1 MKYKCIIF
9 DCDGVLV
16 DSEGLSIQILV
27 DMGNAYGAD
36 ISLAYALKNFA
47 GTSIEYCRQ
56 YIESQAGQNLPDD
69 FTDQFRQKS
78 YQAFDEHLQPIKGV
92 HTLLDTLKLPYC
104 VASSGPLDKI
114 KRNLSIVGLSEKF
127 MGRMYSSYEIGSW
140 KPAPDIFLY
149 AAKQMGFKPCECVV
163 IEDSRAGVQAA
174 HAGGFDVYAYVD
186 DKANNAF
193 TDIDVQTFSHMNM
206 LAGFL

>member
-16 DSEGLSIQILV
+16 DSEELSIQILV
-27 DMGNAYGAD
+27 DMGNAYGANINLD
-36 ISLAYALKNFA
+36 YALKNFA

-56 YIESQAGQNLPDD
+56 YIETQAGQKLPDD
-69 FTDQFRQKS
+69 FTAQFRRKS

-92 HTLLDTLKLPYC
+92 HSLLDTLVLPYC

-114 KRNLSIVGLSEKF
+114 ERNLSIVGLSGKF
-127 MGRMYSSYEIGSW
+127 AGRMYSSYEIGSW

-149 AAKQMGFKPCECVV
+149 AAKQMGFKPSECVV
-163 IEDSRAGVQAA
+163 IEDSLAGVQAA
-174 HAGGFDVYAYVD
+174 RAGGFDVYAYVD
-186 DKANNAF
+186 EKADNVFA
-193 TDIDVQTFSHMNM
+193 DIDVRTFSHMNM

>member
-16 DSEGLSIQILV
+16 DSEELSIQILV
-27 DMGNAYGAD
+27 DIGNAYGAN

-47 GTSIEYCRQ
+47 GTSIEHCRQ
-56 YIESQAGQNLPDD
+56 YIESQAGQKLPDD

-92 HTLLDTLKLPYC
+92 HALLDALKLPYC

-114 KRNLSIVGLSEKF
+114 KRNLAIVGLSNKF
-127 MGRMYSSYEIGSW
+127 TGRMYSSYEISSW
-140 KPAPDIFLY
+140 KPEPDIFLY
-149 AAKQMGFKPCECVV
+149 AAKQMGFKPPECVV
-163 IEDSRAGVQAA
+163 IEDSLAGVQAA
-174 HAGGFDVYAYVD
+174 RAGGFDVYAYVG
-186 DKANNAF
+186 DKSHNAF
-193 TDIDVQTFSHMNM
+193 GDVDVQTFNHMSM
-206 LAGFL
+206 LVRFL